1 MYTDL
6 KIYQAQLVVLQ
17 VRYIYATYDSQCPF
31 TNSVSPDFR
40 LSRANDVKCAVKQQ
54 KFVPKPLVCT
64 MNSVLVFKM

>member
-40 LSRANDVKCAVKQQ
+40 LSRANDVKCAVK
-54 KFVPKPLVCT
+54 
-64 MNSVLVFKM
+64 